1 MKIKS
6 FSTSENVS
14 RAIIALHGWT
24 GNIDSME
31 PVTKMLKIDDTKW
44 ILPEAPYTSSKSG
57 FSWFN
62 ETEKNNWYYLKSFNF
77 LSKIIL
83 SLKKE
88 GFQNS
93 QIFMLG
99 FSQGA
104 CISIEF
110 MIRQKFSIGGI
121 IPISGFIRFKKN
133 VEIDATIESK
143 KTSILLLHGENDKI
157 IDCTESKEALKTLRD
172 IGYPTFIELFSTGH
186 KIPIQARARIQKFI
200 YR

>member
-24 GNIDSME
+24 GNINSMV
-31 PVTKMLKIDDTKW
+31 PVTKMLKINDTKW
-44 ILPEAPYTSSKSG
+44 VIPEAPFKSSKTG

-62 ETEKNNWYYLKSFNF
+62 EVENNSWHYLESFNF

-83 SLKKE
+83 SLQEE

-93 QIFMLG
+93 QIFIIG

-104 CISIEF
+104 CISIEL

-121 IPISGFIRFKKN
+121 IPISGFIKFKKK
-133 VEIDATIESK
+133 VEMDATNESK
-143 KTSILLLHGENDKI
+143 KTPILLLHGTNDKI
-157 IDCTESKEALKTLRD
+157 IDCTESKEAFKTLRA
-172 IGYPTFIELFSTGH
+172 IGYPTFIELFSTAH
-186 KIPIQARARIQKFI
+186 KIPIQARDRIQKFI

>member
-24 GNIDSME
+24 GNINSMV
-31 PVTKMLKIDDTKW
+31 PVTKMLKMNDTKW
-44 ILPEAPYTSSKSG
+44 VIPEAPFKSSKTG

-62 ETEKNNWYYLKSFNF
+62 EVENNSWYYLESFNF

-83 SLKKE
+83 SLQEE

-93 QIFMLG
+93 QIFIIG

-104 CISIEF
+104 CISIEL

-121 IPISGFIRFKKN
+121 IPISGFIKFKKKA
-133 VEIDATIESK
+133 EIDATNESK
-143 KTSILLLHGENDKI
+143 KTSILLLHGTNDKI
-157 IDCTESKEALKTLRD
+157 IDCTESKEAFKTLRA

-186 KIPIQARARIQKFI
+186 KIPIQARDRIQKFI